1 MRELDRRA
9 FLARAGGLS
18 VAVPLL
24 GVAACST
31 TEGGTAA
38 VSTLEKVKSAGVA
51 RLAIANEP
59 PYTKIRPDGS
69 VTGASPEVARA
80 VLKKLGV
87 PKVEG
92 IVTPY
97 DAMIP
102 GLLARRW
109 DLITAG
115 LFMKKSRCAQV
126 LYSDPDVV
134 SSESLLVPEGNPKKL
149 LKYGDIK
156 ADPSI
161 KLIVLN
167 GGYEHGLATQAGI
180 TDDQLVKVKD
190 SRDAIDALKAERGDA
205 FALPT
210 LSLNDLVGKDD
221 PDFDITPPIPDIR
234 PTGAGAA
241 FHKQDAEFRDAYNK
255 AFREIKKSGEFA
267 EILKPWGFSA
277 EDAKRYTAEELC
289 KNEG

>member
-1 MRELDRRA
+1 MRELDRRG

-18 VAVPLL
+18 LAVPLL
-24 GVAACST
+24 GVAACSR

-38 VSTLEKVKSAGVA
+38 VSTLEQVKKNGVA

-59 PYTKIRPDGS
+59 PYTKIKTDGS

-80 VLKKLGV
+80 VLKRLGV
-87 PKVEG
+87 PQVEG

-115 LFMKKSRCAQV
+115 LFMKKSRCAEV

-134 SSESLLVPEGNPKKL
+134 SSESLLVPKGNPKNL

-156 ADPSI
+156 ADKSI
-161 KLIVLN
+161 SLIVLN
-167 GGYEHGLATQAGI
+167 GGYEDGLAKQAGI
-180 TDDQLVKVKD
+180 PGDQLVRVKD
-190 SRDAIDALKAERGDA
+190 ARDAIDALKAERGHA

-221 PDFDITPPIPDIR
+221 PQFDITEPIPDIR

-241 FHKQDAEFRDAYNK
+241 FHKQDTTFRDAYNK

-277 EDAKRYTAEELC
+277 EDAQRYTADQLC
-289 KNEG
+289 QNEG

>member
-1 MRELDRRA
+1 MRDLDRRG
-9 FLARAGGLS
+9 FLARAGGFSL
-18 VAVPLL
+18 AVPLL
-24 GVAACST
+24 GVAACTT
-31 TEGGTAA
+31 TEPGTGA
-38 VSTLEKVKSAGVA
+38 VDTLEQVKKNGVA

-59 PYTKIRPDGS
+59 PYTKIKPDGS

-87 PKVEG
+87 GEVEG

-102 GLLARRW
+102 GLMARRW

-115 LFMKKSRCAQV
+115 LFMKKSRCSQV

-134 SSESLLVPEGNPKKL
+134 SSESLLVPKGNPEKL
-149 LKYGDIK
+149 LKYADIK
-156 ADPSI
+156 ADSAI

-180 TDDQLVKVKD
+180 PDGQLVKVKD
-190 SRDAIDALKAERGDA
+190 ARDAIDALEAERGQA

-221 PDFDITPPIPDIR
+221 PDFDITEPIPDIL

-241 FHKQDAEFRDAYNK
+241 FHKQDASFRDAYNK

-277 EDAKRYTAEELC
+277 EDAMRYTAEQLC